1 MTRLTLIL
9 LPVAISLAIASCQQ
23 ADPDSGSAPK
33 EVPAE
38 AETGGVGGDAEFV
51 GLTLEE
57 AEALAEKRELP
68 HRVVMVDGEP
78 RPATKDYRPNRL
90 NFELESGKVVKVTR
104 G

>member
-1 MTRLTLIL
+1 MTRRTLIL
-9 LPVAISLAIASCQQ
+9 FPVAISLAIASCQQ
-23 ADPDSGSAPK
+23 PDPDSGSAPK
-33 EVPAE
+33 EAPAE
-38 AETGGVGGDAEFV
+38 AETGEAGGDAEFV

-90 NFELESGKVVKVTR
+90 NFELEGGKVVKVTR